1 MISLRRSKRE
11 ELETFDEM
19 DRQDHARNFVIQTG
33 IESHQEYFD
42 DPGIT
47 YLSIENANGEFC
59 GYFILVPEPDNDSA
73 EFRRILVDGRKRGI
87 GQAAISEMESYC
99 KNEFRVNRIWLDS
112 TKTMKPVSMSTRNW
126 DTGDSAKNAWTGGNC
141 IYMKKLSD
149 NRLDPGLLVRR
160 RRFGPLP

>member
-47 YLSIENANGEFC
+47 YLSIENANAEFC

-99 KNEFRVNRIWLDS
+99 KNEFGVNRIWLD
-112 TKTMKPVSMSTRNW
+112 VYEDNEI
-126 DTGDSAKNAWTGGNC
+126 G
-141 IYMKKLSD
+141 IHVYEKL
-149 NRLDPGLLVRR
+149 GY
-160 RRFGPLP
+160 RRFGEECVDGRKLYLYEKAL